1 MEDRCVICGEVIP
14 EGTMVCPVCA
24 KEDNNPVTPDFICE
38 QLAKLFDRPCD
49 FSPPEEEMHRSEE
62 GIEWCEKHCGK
73 ASAADCWMQYF
84 KIKHKEGDGKC

>member
-38 QLAKLFDRPCD
+38 QLAKLFDRPCNLIPA
-49 FSPPEEEMHRSEE
+49 SAGR
-62 GIEWCEKHCGK
+62 EWCEKHCGK
-73 ASAADCWMQYF
+73 VSAADCWMQYF
-84 KIKHKEGDGKC
+84 KIKYKEGDGKC